1 MTISPQAALFDSIYE
16 RLVLLLAGSSLELST
31 SSLLATEGPSPA
43 SKRPPTP
50 GPIQEGLIMG
60 VVASRRA
67 RGDRIE
73 LWVGGK
79 QKKEPTPGDWIDR
92 LKEVL
97 ADQLEMPEVS
107 KHHSF
112 PRLFSF
118 CAKKRSLPL
127 TMFDGLVRLQL
138 RTSKYKKHF

>member
-1 MTISPQAALFDSIYE
+1 
-16 RLVLLLAGSSLELST
+16 
-31 SSLLATEGPSPA
+31 
-43 SKRPPTP
+43 
-50 GPIQEGLIMG
+50 MG

-73 LWVGGK
+73 LWIGGK
-79 QKKEPTPGDWIDR
+79 AKREPTPGDWIDR

-107 KHHSF
+107 FLLF
-112 PRLFSF
+112 PQLRYF
-118 CAKKRSLPL
+118 AETRS
-127 TMFDGLVRLQL
+127 TSQL

>member
-1 MTISPQAALFDSIYE
+1 LTISPPAALFDPIYE

-31 SSLLATEGPSPA
+31 SSLLATEGPSPI

-50 GPIQEGLIMG
+50 GPLQEGMIMG

-79 QKKEPTPGDWIDR
+79 AKREPTPGDWIDR

-107 KHHSF
+107 
-112 PRLFSF
+112 
-118 CAKKRSLPL
+118 SLL
-127 TMFDGLVRLQL
+127 LSRQT
-138 RTSKYKKHF
+138 

>member
-1 MTISPQAALFDSIYE
+1 M
-16 RLVLLLAGSSLELST
+16 
-31 SSLLATEGPSPA
+31 
-43 SKRPPTP
+43 
-50 GPIQEGLIMG
+50 IMG

-79 QKKEPTPGDWIDR
+79 AKKEPTPGDWIDR

-107 KHHSF
+107 F
-112 PRLFSF
+112 YN
-118 CAKKRSLPL
+118 LPL
-127 TMFDGLVRLQL
+127 LSLISLKESVLFFGQLTIRALQL
-138 RTSKYKKHF
+138 TATDEQVQEAFLDGILLL

>member
-1 MTISPQAALFDSIYE
+1 
-16 RLVLLLAGSSLELST
+16 
-31 SSLLATEGPSPA
+31 
-43 SKRPPTP
+43 
-50 GPIQEGLIMG
+50 MG

-73 LWVGGK
+73 LWIGGK
-79 QKKEPTPGDWIDR
+79 AKREPTPGDWIDR

-107 KHHSF
+107 QHAVLLLSDFIPSRMLIHF
-112 PRLFSF
+112 ALCF
-118 CAKKRSLPL
+118 
-127 TMFDGLVRLQL
+127 VQL